1 MFDPAAIRRPLE
13 GALLQERYEQASDLD
28 LARLARKGDEAAFE
42 EIMRRYGPRVF
53 RIASRFFRRRE
64 MVEEA
69 AQEVFL
75 KIYTE
80 IASYEGRG
88 SFEGWLARIATNTC
102 INLLRAAGRRPE
114 SSVEDLTEDEI
125 EWLERKTARSN
136 PQPSS
141 VESRLVAADLA
152 EKLLETLPVDDRV
165 ALQLIDGNGLSVK
178 EVSDMTGWSESKVKV
193 KAMRARRRMRQALEK
208 LLEGNTR
215 AESAGRI

>member
-1 MFDPAAIRRPLE
+1 LFDPAAIRRPLE

-28 LARLARKGDEAAFE
+28 LARLARKGGEAAFE